1 MKHKYLWMPILSLI
15 LISCSSE
22 KEDLN
27 MNNLKTAQLY
37 IDEDSELL
45 SETENAEV
53 EKENA
58 SEADKQTELYQNFV
72 YLQLGRT
79 NYDYIGYI
87 SIEEN
92 TLYIDPVELI
102 ETGDTERIA
111 ELNLDEQ
118 ADMPSGYYFYNSD
131 DELLSFQITEKTQYH
146 FISWD
151 VVDPEGRNN
160 PFTVTTNT
168 NIFLAYLETYGDSA
182 ATYPFFIVLDG
193 GCVKYVI
200 EKPFA

>member
-1 MKHKYLWMPILSLI
+1 MKYKYLWIPILSLI
-15 LISCSSE
+15 LISCSGE
-22 KEDLN
+22 KKDLN
-27 MNNLKTAQLY
+27 RDNTKTEQLY
-37 IDEDSELL
+37 VDEESETL
-45 SETENAEV
+45 SET
-53 EKENA
+53 
-58 SEADKQTELYQNFV
+58 DKQTELYQNFV

-79 NYDYIGYI
+79 HYDYIGYI
-87 SIEEN
+87 SIEED

-118 ADMPSGYYFYNSD
+118 ADMPSGYYFYNPD
-131 DELLSFQITEKTQYH
+131 NELLSFRITEKTQYH

-151 VVDPEGRNN
+151 VIDPEGRNN
-160 PFTVTTNT
+160 PFTVTTNK

-182 ATYPFFIVLDG
+182 ATYPFFVVLDG
-193 GCVKYVI
+193 DCVKYVI